1 MAKKQEQENAA
12 DMLRQF
18 DSLKQKHPDAMLLFR
33 KGDFY
38 EMYRE
43 DAVKAATI
51 LAITLTSRAFPGEKG
66 PVNTPCFPTTPWTYI
81 FPN

>member
-33 KGDFY
+33 KGNS
-38 EMYRE
+38 
-43 DAVKAATI
+43 
-51 LAITLTSRAFPGEKG
+51 TSCTGRMR
-66 PVNTPCFPTTPWTYI
+66 
-81 FPN
+81 